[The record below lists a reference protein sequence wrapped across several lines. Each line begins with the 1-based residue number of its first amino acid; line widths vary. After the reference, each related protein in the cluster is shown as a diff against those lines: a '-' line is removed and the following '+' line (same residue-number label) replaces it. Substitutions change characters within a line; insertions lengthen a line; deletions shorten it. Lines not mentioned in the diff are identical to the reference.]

1 MLSILVT
8 AGLCFA
14 AEPAADGSTAPAAA
28 DPETLPLP
36 PELPAR
42 HPNGLLIAGVAV
54 LATGYTPPLIWASLS
69 AGFQATSGNRDG
81 LKSGLGFVPVAGPF
95 VWEAMDVGGLADSG
109 VGGIVVIDGI
119 VQAAGAGLIIGGI
132 ATHHPVSWVP
142 SVHVGRGVELGVAG
156 RF

>member
-1 MLSILVT
+1 MSILVL

-14 AEPAADGSTAPAAA
+14 AEPAADESKAPAAA
-28 DPETLPLP
+28 EPPALPLP

-69 AGFQATSGNRDG
+69 VGFQATSGNRDG

-95 VWEAMDVGGLADSG
+95 IWEAMDVGGLADSG
-109 VGGIVVIDGI
+109 VGGIIVIDGI
-119 VQAAGAGLIIGGI
+119 VQAAGAGLIVAGL
-132 ATHHPVSWVP
+132 ATRHEVSWVP
-142 SVHVGRGVELGVAG
+142 TVHVGRGVQLGVAG